1 MTGPLPN
8 GKGRIWEQGGDLDLD
23 TALIVA
29 TVIMFVIL
37 VALLMKRLQP
47 QFCLIIVGLI
57 AVVVMEFVTGESCIE
72 TSTGNLFFDG
82 FAYLQESM
90 VSSFTST
97 GITLIVVLGY
107 VAFMNA
113 LKASDV
119 FAITVAKVVTKIKS
133 KYVILILALFIGC
146 LIKWV
151 IPSAVTAFLMMYA
164 TIYPILRRCGIG
176 RITAICAITISMAW
190 SMGPGQPF
198 TGMLYGTFDPEA
210 NMTAPDFFV
219 NYELKYFIPTFI
231 VCAAVFL
238 GTTKFFDA
246 RDAKHPV
253 EFLSPDEVGN
263 ADFDIKSFGIPR
275 WYGLLP
281 IIPLFAV
288 ILLGG
293 QVIPGIRVGVVPV
306 YLFFA
311 ILVVF
316 IECIRKKSLAGG
328 LESFETVMDGMGES
342 FARYATVAWAGVV
355 FADGLTAV
363 GGLDILAEMFVA
375 PDISAPILLIIG
387 GLLVFIITALT
398 GQVMLGLFGLCPAI
412 VAAAGII
419 GADVTYILTPICA
432 AATGSNILSVAAAVT
447 LVSAEKAGIPVT
459 SFIIRQAVPCFASIL
474 TIILCCAFMF
484 A

>member
-1 MTGPLPN
+1 MIIAT
-8 GKGRIWEQGGDLDLD
+8 
-23 TALIVA
+23 IV
-29 TVIMFVIL
+29 MFVVL
-37 VALLMKRLQP
+37 VFLLMKRLQP
-47 QFCLIIVGLI
+47 QFCLIIVGLVAI
-57 AVVVMEFVTGESCIE
+57 LAMYFINGVSGLEKPTGS
-72 TSTGNLFFDG
+72 LFFDG
-82 FAYLQESM
+82 FAYLQNSL

-107 VAFMNA
+107 VAFMNV
-113 LKASDV
+113 LKASDI

-133 KYVILILALFIGC
+133 KYVILVLALLIGC
-146 LIKWV
+146 VIKWV

-164 TIYPILRRCGIG
+164 TIYPVLRRCGIR

-198 TGMLYGTFDPEA
+198 TGMLYGAFAPEVG
-210 NMTAPDFFV
+210 MTAPDFFV
-219 NYELKYFIPTFI
+219 GYELKYFVPTFI
-231 VCAAVFL
+231 VCAVVFL
-238 GTTKFFDA
+238 ITTRIFEA
-246 RDAKHPV
+246 REDKHPV
-253 EFLSPDEVGN
+253 EYLTPDEVGE
-263 ADFDIKSFGIPR
+263 ADFDIKSFGIPG

-281 IIPLFAV
+281 IVPLVLV

-293 QVIPGIRVGVVPV
+293 QVIPGVRVGVVPV
-306 YLFFA
+306 YLFFS

-316 IECIRKKSLAGG
+316 IECIRQKSLAKGFQ
-328 LESFETVMDGMGES
+328 SFETVMDGMGES

-363 GGLDILAEMFVA
+363 GGLDLLASMFVA
-375 PDISAPILLIIG
+375 PDIAAPVLLIIG
-387 GLLVFIITALT
+387 GLLVFVITALT

-419 GADVTYILTPICA
+419 GADVSYILTPICA

-447 LVSAEKAGIPVT
+447 LVAAEKAGIPVT
-459 SFIIRQAVPCFASIL
+459 SYIVRQAAPCFASIL